1 MMRGTGLLQERR
13 AQVTLE
19 MAIVTPLLIV
29 LALIVYNLMA
39 FSAAVARFD
48 RVAPDIV
55 IAHGIA
61 PEGDGFT
68 EASEVVAQKLQDAM
82 AGYDVEVDV
91 ACEQESLGF
100 GTVFSLITSPKTYRC
115 TMRYAPW
122 PQPFSIAGVQFGPP
136 AYLEHE
142 RSVSVDPWKPGVVM

>member
-1 MMRGTGLLQERR
+1 MMRGMGLLQERR

-61 PEGDGFT
+61 PDDT
-68 EASEVVAQKLQDAM
+68 QNPDA
-82 AGYDVEVDV
+82 
-91 ACEQESLGF
+91 
-100 GTVFSLITSPKTYRC
+100 VFSHRDNKPRLCSGRYLAVYRNIGKNKGK
-115 TMRYAPW
+115 RGFFYNLA
-122 PQPFSIAGVQFGPP
+122 
-136 AYLEHE
+136 
-142 RSVSVDPWKPGVVM
+142 

>member
-1 MMRGTGLLQERR
+1 MMRSTGLLRERR

-55 IAHGIA
+55 VAHGIA

-68 EASEVVAQKLQDAM
+68 EASEIVAQKLQDAM
-82 AGYDVEVDV
+82 AGYDV
-91 ACEQESLGF
+91 AGEQEASGF